1 MTGRTNTGGFS
12 TAQCTGSVVELNAK
26 NSKRGETRTCK
37 LSHVAPVF
45 IVFSTAPANQRHDVY
60 IDFIKDR

>member
-1 MTGRTNTGGFS
+1 
-12 TAQCTGSVVELNAK
+12 LNAK